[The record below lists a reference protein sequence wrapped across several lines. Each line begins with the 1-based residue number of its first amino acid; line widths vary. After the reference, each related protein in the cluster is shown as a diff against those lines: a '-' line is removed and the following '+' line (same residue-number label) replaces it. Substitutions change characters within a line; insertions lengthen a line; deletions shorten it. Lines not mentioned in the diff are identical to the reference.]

1 MTPVSSTTAIEYAAY
16 ELTDFNLESIRE
28 TKRTTQ
34 PLGPNDVLI
43 RMKAASLNYR
53 DLLVASGRYNKGLKL
68 PKIPVSDGAGE
79 VVEIG
84 ESVSKFK
91 PGDRVSPNFFSEWIM
106 GPIAG
111 SFVKSDLGGTVD
123 GVLRE
128 FAVFNEKSLVRIP
141 DYLTFEEAA
150 TLPCAAVTAWNGLIE
165 QGQLK
170 AGESVLVMGTGG
182 VSIFALQFAKMSG
195 AEVIATSSSDE
206 KLERLKKLGANHVIN
221 YKKNPDWEKEVVK
234 ITCGRGV
241 DHVVEVGGAGTLD
254 KSTTSVKFGGHISLI
269 GVLANPEAQSSSYTI
284 SILMKAIKMQGVFVG
299 SVEMYERM
307 NAAISV
313 HKLRPVIDQM
323 FQVRDIVEAL
333 KYQQSGSHFGK
344 IVVQI

>member
-16 ELTDFNLESIRE
+16 ELTNFDLESIRE

-34 PLGPNDVLI
+34 PLGPQDVLI
-43 RMKAASLNYR
+43 RMKAVSLNYR
-53 DLLVASGRYNKGLKL
+53 DLLVASGRYNPSMKL
-68 PKIPVSDGAGE
+68 PRIPLSDGAGE
-79 VVEIG
+79 VIEVG
-84 ESVSKFK
+84 ESVSRFK
-91 PGDRVSPNFFSEWIM
+91 PGDRVSPNFFSEWVV

-111 SFVKSDLGGTVD
+111 SHVKSDLGGTLD

-182 VSIFALQFAKMSG
+182 VSVFALQFAKMSG
-195 AEVIATSSSDE
+195 CEVIATSSSDE
-206 KLERLKKLGANHVIN
+206 KLERLKKLGASHVIN

-241 DHVVEVGGAGTLD
+241 DHVVEVGGAGTLY

-269 GVLANPEAQSSSYTI
+269 GVLANPEDQGPFTI
-284 SILMKAIKMQGVFVG
+284 SVLMKAIRLQGVFVG

-323 FQVRDIVEAL
+323 FQARDIVDAL
-333 KYQQSGSHFGK
+333 KYQQSGNHFGK